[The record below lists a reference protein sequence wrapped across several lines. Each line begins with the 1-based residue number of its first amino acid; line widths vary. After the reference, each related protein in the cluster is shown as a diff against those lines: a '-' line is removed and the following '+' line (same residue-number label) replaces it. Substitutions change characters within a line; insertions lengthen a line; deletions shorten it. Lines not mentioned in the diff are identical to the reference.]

1 MISRADDD
9 RERHVHEELRPA
21 RGNHLGSVL
30 ARVPGVRR
38 AGGPRRPRGPATP
51 LRCPYCLH
59 AAPLRDFLTLGEPTR
74 PARVE
79 VRVVLPGAGALSPP
93 PQRHPPAPPGGPGR
107 RDNVDMYYLVDLDL
121 APRGTSR

>member
-21 RGNHLGSVL
+21 RRGSLGTGSL
-30 ARVPGVRR
+30 AC
-38 AGGPRRPRGPATP
+38 PRCDAPVALAGPASPSDP
-51 LRCPYCLH
+51 LRCPFCLH

-79 VRVVLPGAGALSPP
+79 VRVRFPAL
-93 PQRHPPAPPGGPGR
+93 R
-107 RDNVDMYYLVDLDL
+107 
-121 APRGTSR
+121 